1 MRLIRVPYGNKVA
14 GTVPADVL
22 FAINEHQGL
31 RPVNIQGSE
40 PPTSASSDRYIRG
53 DGEKDTEIRSDS
65 ANRSR
70 PLEQPE
76 PSVGKI
82 GRL

>member
-1 MRLIRVPYGNKVA
+1 MGRPVGRGLQVRLIRVPYGNKVA

-40 PPTSASSDRYIRG
+40 PPYLCILG
-53 DGEKDTEIRSDS
+53 
-65 ANRSR
+65 
-70 PLEQPE
+70 
-76 PSVGKI
+76 
-82 GRL
+82 